1 MSRPTISSK
10 GRFLEAF
17 RECGGITK
25 AAELVGINRVT
36 VFKWRRDDPK
46 FAAAFAD
53 AQVEAAHNLEDE
65 ARRRAVEGSRRYRF
79 KADGSPLLHPET
91 GLPYFEEVYS
101 DALLVL
107 LLKAHSPKFRALEP
121 AITTGAATVAVY
133 LPENHRDGEGA

>member
-1 MSRPTISSK
+1 MSRPTITRK
-10 GRFLEAF
+10 AAFLESF
-17 RECGGITK
+17 RECGGIAR
-25 AAELVGINRVT
+25 AADLVGVHRAT

-65 ARRRAVEGSRRYRF
+65 ARRRAIEGSRRYRF

-101 DALLVL
+101 DALLML
-107 LLKAHSPKFRALEP
+107 LLKAHSPKFRAVE
-121 AITTGAATVAVY
+121 TTINAGAATVAVY
-133 LPENHRDGEGA
+133 LPENQRDGEGA